1 MTVVPSALGGMSYV
15 ELIVETL
22 RACEPIAEKH
32 FGRASAVAKHGDR
45 TQVVTE
51 ADVEIGHA
59 IAAALS
65 ARFPDHNL
73 LDEELGAVDHGS
85 RFTWVID
92 PVDGTSNFAAG
103 VPTYGMMIGLL
114 DEGRPIACGIS
125 LPAFH
130 QMYWAGAGG
139 GAWRDGTR
147 IAVDP
152 GAELSSSLVAYA
164 IDGRSDDPART
175 RSECLLLAEVALA
188 ARNVR
193 CANSVYDPILVAE
206 GKYGAWLCHSS
217 RIWDQVAPHLLLQ
230 EAGGRYTCLDGSEVR
245 YDRPLSRAGD
255 NYDTCAGPLR
265 VHQQLQ
271 ELLRGFKQR

>member
-1 MTVVPSALGGMSYV
+1 MSYV
-15 ELIVETL
+15 ELILETL
-22 RACEPIAEKH
+22 RACAPIAAKH
-32 FGRASAVAKHGDR
+32 FGRASAVTKPGDR

-51 ADVEIGHA
+51 ADVEIGRA

-73 LDEELGAVDHGS
+73 LDEELGALDRGS
-85 RFTWVID
+85 RFTWVVD

-103 VPTYGMMIGLL
+103 VPTYGTMIALL
-114 DEGRPIACGIS
+114 DEGRPMACGIS
-125 LPAFH
+125 LPAFRET
-130 QMYWAGAGG
+130 YWAEAGG

-147 IAVDP
+147 IAVDTA
-152 GAELSSSLVAYA
+152 AELSSSLVAYA

-175 RSECLLLAEVALA
+175 RSECLMLAEVALA

-193 CANSVYDPILVAE
+193 CSNAVYDPILVAQ
-206 GKYGAWLCHSS
+206 GKYGAWVVHTS

-230 EAGGRYTCLDGSEVR
+230 EAGARYTHLDGTEIR

-255 NYDTCAGPLR
+255 NYDACAAPPR

-271 ELLRGFKQR
+271 ELLRRAGGSGRSPHP